1 MSWRILGI
9 VGLSSFWLRYERLLL
24 GAYYSSYLTWSSF
37 YWRGKFIGKLN
48 AFSQEFHYVRP
59 EIYVRILNLFTT
71 SFYGSSLWNHN
82 SKDCDKFFTSWN
94 VAIRHCFGV
103 SRKTHRYLIEE
114 ISQSYHPQVM
124 MSSRLVSFHS
134 SLISSNKFP
143 VRFLARLKENDQRS
157 VLGQNLAIIR
167 KICGG
172 KILSKNLVKKTMKY
186 FPIPEEEKWRLSI
199 IRELLD
205 CKDGSKEMLN
215 FTRTE
220 IEDMLDHICTE
231 IYMRSNIDMPDI
243 LPSSVPVQ
251 SSSVKFELRLAL

>member
-1 MSWRILGI
+1 MDPNKSKIKGIIFSKNPVRQVSPVILNGDPLPW
-9 VGLSSFWLRYERLLL
+9 VSSVKHL
-24 GAYYSSYLTWSSF
+24 GNTLQCNNTMQMDCALK
-37 YWRGKFIGKLN
+37 RGKFIGKLN
-48 AFSQEFHYVRP
+48 ALSQEFHYVRP
-59 EIYVRILNLFTT
+59 DIYVRILNLFTT

-82 SKDCDKFFTSWN
+82 SRDCEKFFTSWN

-172 KILSKNLVKKTMKY
+172 KIPSKNLVKRTMKY
-186 FPIPEEEKWRLSI
+186 FPIPEEQKWRVSI

-205 CKDGSKEMLN
+205 CREGSRKVLN
-215 FTRTE
+215 FTSTE
-220 IEDMLDHICTE
+220 IGDMLEFLCT
-231 IYMRSNIDMPDI
+231 S
-243 LPSSVPVQ
+243 
-251 SSSVKFELRLAL
+251 